1 MVTSTKEPQK
11 NTVKK
16 PAKRKTRLAPPRATE
31 ARWEVKGKI
40 ALGSVEAR
48 GNSRVTIRQT
58 IQEYIQLSEDEEKR
72 QKEESELDE
81 LEQAIRQKLIDWQSL
96 VSAPLPAQGNP
107 YLFMDP
113 FGFNDGPRFFGRAE
127 ILEELLNHLSSRNT
141 VFLDGVGK
149 TSLIQAGL
157 IPALLGKGHLPLLVS
172 VSKEALGTS
181 IKKQFLPNIEEM
193 DFLRSMSLTKFL
205 RCVSDLQPGQLFV
218 LVDQFEDFS
227 VYPEAADHDF
237 IGEWRL
243 CFSGNAPKVHW
254 LFCIPAGAT
263 YLLNMFKDRLAINPN
278 RVTLQPLEREE
289 AHQAML
295 GQAGLREIEI
305 DPPVADTILDE
316 LTPKGKAVI
325 DPGQLQLVCY
335 MLAGANAP
343 LVKHWTMQYYIDQK
357 RVGGILGSY
366 LSQMIGELDP
376 VQREPAWKLLS
387 VLIDPSQTITTQ
399 MELIQEMNRLEVN
412 AETTVAVLRSLEESH
427 LVVYTTAY
435 QLTSASLRPGIQ
447 EWRDK
452 RAALAQAKEEV
463 WRQVRTIGGSAL
475 RGMIGG
481 ALGFT
486 LAYWVLPYVERV
498 PITHELF
505 FQWYVYNLALR
516 ALAGALAGFLMI
528 LAVDLS
534 LATFKGKRRNWRLPA
549 GMAAGA
555 LSLALALAFHVE
567 MGYAGTQDLAAMGRA
582 ALEGGVWGVAAGA
595 GVVWI
600 LISSHGTW
608 LKIAGASL
616 VCGLVLL
623 AADLSLQGLDVDAPA
638 YAIFL
643 SGVLLPL
650 FLIGSALAGR
660 PTVQKDG

>member
-31 ARWEVKGKI
+31 SRWEVKGKI

-48 GNSRVTIRQT
+48 GNARVTIRQT
-58 IQEYIQLSEDEEKR
+58 IQEYLQLSEDEEKR

-96 VSAPLPAQGNP
+96 VSAPLPIQGNP

-157 IPALLGKGHLPLLVS
+157 IPALLGKGHLPILVS

-181 IKKQFLPNIEEM
+181 IKKQLLPNIEEM
-193 DFLRSMSLTKFL
+193 DFLHSMSLTKFL

-227 VYPEAADHDF
+227 AQPEQAGPDF
-237 IGEWRL
+237 MDEWRL

-289 AHQAML
+289 ARQAML

-305 DPPVADTILDE
+305 DPPLVDTILDE
-316 LTPKGKAVI
+316 LTPKGKAII

-343 LVKHWTMQYYIDQK
+343 LVKHWTMRYYIDQK

-376 VQREPAWKLLS
+376 AQREPAWKLLS

-481 ALGFT
+481 ALGLT
-486 LAYWVLPYVERV
+486 LAYWVLPYGERM
-498 PITHELF
+498 PITHVLF
-505 FQWYVYNLALR
+505 FQWYALLLALR
-516 ALAGALAGFLMI
+516 ALAGALSGFLMI
-528 LAVDLS
+528 LAIDLA
-534 LATFKGKRRNWRLPA
+534 LATFKGKRRNWRLPV
-549 GMAAGA
+549 GMVAGA
-555 LSLALALAFHVE
+555 ISLALALAFHVE
-567 MGYAGTQDLAAMGRA
+567 LRYTGTQPLAAMGKA
-582 ALEGGVWGVAAGA
+582 ALEGGIWGLAAGA

-623 AADLSLQGLDVDAPA
+623 VADLSLQGLDVDAPA

-643 SGVLLPL
+643 SGVLMPL
-650 FLIGSALAGR
+650 FLIGSALVGR
-660 PTVQKDG
+660 PQVQKDG